1 MRRSQLRMHS
11 SCTQHHILFVY
22 VFFLKWLID
31 IVNFYLF
38 LQSINFQN
46 FLVLVGLWTTNPQ
59 FFPYLTMNR
68 VKLIGM
74 PPWSGPTINWTFTK
88 QLKNLICWHYFQSKV
103 LKKIKIGK
111 GSNICKIQTFL
122 RQFLQPPSN
131 SHNHFHNRPVKKNK
145 WNLLNSFIDLP
156 MEHMPLNHLANF
168 LNW

>member
-1 MRRSQLRMHS
+1 MHS

-68 VKLIGM
+68 VKLIGSLHGLAQ
-74 PPWSGPTINWTFTK
+74 PLTEPSRNS
-88 QLKNLICWHYFQSKV
+88 LKI
-103 LKKIKIGK
+103 
-111 GSNICKIQTFL
+111 
-122 RQFLQPPSN
+122 
-131 SHNHFHNRPVKKNK
+131 
-145 WNLLNSFIDLP
+145 
-156 MEHMPLNHLANF
+156 
-168 LNW
+168 